1 MADRDFLEEIIQ
13 AETEATSRIER
24 ARENA
29 QMERDRVRQETSEL
43 IDNAYSEAASIR
55 QNALDEAE
63 RRYAELVSDQ
73 SSVSVRPLE
82 SISEEEL
89 SEVADDIAERIVT
102 LLGHC

>member
-1 MADRDFLEEIIQ
+1 MVDRDFLEEII
-13 AETEATSRIER
+13 ETEEEAARRVEE

-29 QMERDRVRQETSEL
+29 QIERERVRQETGAL
-43 IDNAYSEAASIR
+43 IDSAYSEAATIR
-55 QNALDEAE
+55 QNMLDEAE

-89 SEVADDIAERIVT
+89 NEVADDIAERIVS
-102 LLGHC
+102 LLGHS